1 MNTRTVSIYV
11 VSLAAVGGY
20 LLWQGHERRR
30 MVQDLRGPDRQAV
43 YESTITGFKKLCVD
57 RGGEAFEKYC
67 DAQRDFLELFPEC
80 DTGCA
85 RLLAKAEQL
94 PTR

>member
-1 MNTRTVSIYV
+1 MNARTAFFYL
-11 VSLAAVGGY
+11 VSLAAGIGY

-30 MVQDLRGPDRQAV
+30 MVADLRGADHQAV

-57 RGGEAFEKYC
+57 RGGEGFEKYC

-80 DTGCA
+80 DTGCM
-85 RLLAKAEQL
+85 RLLAKVERV